1 MSKSD
6 VHIPRSTHTYKLVPF
21 HAIKLCSN
29 ILHMQSF
36 KNAIVCSTPCAN
48 IWHTSKY
55 TYVYFGVIPF
65 HKAVYCCFAHVEFQ
79 ECKSCTYFAQFQV
92 YVYFGAILCHKAVNR
107 QRITSSRPD

>member
-6 VHIPRSTHTYKLVPF
+6 VHIPRSTHMYMLVTF

-36 KNAIVCSTPCAN
+36 KNYLKCLFYSVC
-48 IWHTSKY
+48 KY
-55 TYVYFGVIPF
+55 VAHFRVYVYFGAIPF
-65 HKAVYCCFAHVEFQ
+65 HKAVYYYFAHVVFQ